1 MGEWK
6 ETKRKMT
13 REEVKNEVK
22 EKLEY
27 NFNRSK
33 EYVMY
38 FIRWMFRAAI
48 VGLLCGLVGA
58 VFHRSLEYVA
68 ELRLEHTWLLYF
80 LPLAGVLIVFCYR
93 VCGVKD
99 DRGTNMVLD
108 SIQSTPNMS
117 FRTAPLIFIGTLL
130 THVCGGSSGREG
142 AALQIGGS
150 LGATVGRIFSLSE
163 KDRKILVMCGM
174 SATFTAMFGTPITAT
189 IFSMEVISVGIIY
202 YSAFVPCIISSTIA
216 LGITALFQV
225 EPTKFV
231 LKNIPEI
238 SPTICIQVIGLAI
251 VVAIVSIL
259 FCSMMHHAS
268 HAYKKLFHNQ
278 YKRII
283 VGGCLIFL
291 ATLLVGNRDYN
302 GPGMEMVERALT
314 SDVPKIAFLLKIVF
328 TALTLGAGFKG
339 GEIVPSLFI
348 GATLGNVIAPLL
360 GLDPNFAAAIGMI
373 AFFCSVVNCPIASIM
388 LGLEL
393 FGAADVLLFCIA
405 CGVSYVFSGYYG
417 LYSSQKIMYSKLQA
431 EYINRKS
438 K

>member
-1 MGEWK
+1 MGELK
-6 ETKRKMT
+6 EGKRKVI

-22 EKLEY
+22 EEVEY
-27 NFNRSK
+27 NLGRSK

-38 FIRWMFRAAI
+38 FLHWMFRASV
-48 VGLLCGLVGA
+48 VGLVCGLVGA

-68 ELRLEHTWLLYF
+68 ELRMEHAWLLYL
-80 LPLAGVLIVFCYR
+80 LPFAGVVIVFCYR
-93 VCGVKD
+93 ICGVGY
-99 DRGTNMVLD
+99 DRGTNMVLS
-108 SIQSTPNMS
+108 SIHSSKTMS

-150 LGATVGRIFSLSE
+150 LGATIGRAFSLNE

-174 SATFTAMFGTPITAT
+174 SAVFTAMFGTPITAT
-189 IFSMEVISVGIIY
+189 IFSMEVISVGILY

-216 LGITALFQV
+216 LGITSLFNV
-225 EPTKFV
+225 APTRFV
-231 LKNIPEI
+231 LNSIPAI
-238 SPTICIQVIGLAI
+238 SPVICIQVIGLAI
-251 VVAIVSIL
+251 VVAVVSIL
-259 FCSMMHHAS
+259 FCSMMHHSA
-268 HAYKKLFHNQ
+268 HIYRKLFRNQ
-278 YKRII
+278 YKRIM
-283 VGGCLIFL
+283 VGGCLVIL

-302 GPGMEMVERALT
+302 GPGMEMVERALIT
-314 SDVPKIAFLLKIVF
+314 DVPNAAFLLKIIF

-348 GATLGNVIAPLL
+348 GATLGNVVAPLL
-360 GLDPNFAAAIGMI
+360 GFDPSFGAAIGMI

-388 LGLEL
+388 LSLEL
-393 FGAADVLLFCIA
+393 FGASDVLLFCIA

>member
-27 NFNRSK
+27 NFNQSK

-38 FIRWMFRAAI
+38 FIRWMFRAAV
-48 VGLLCGLVGA
+48 VGLLCGLVGT

-68 ELRLEHTWLLYF
+68 ELRMEHSWLLYF

-225 EPTKFV
+225 EQTKFV
-231 LKNIPEI
+231 L
-238 SPTICIQVIGLAI
+238 
-251 VVAIVSIL
+251 
-259 FCSMMHHAS
+259 
-268 HAYKKLFHNQ
+268 
-278 YKRII
+278 
-283 VGGCLIFL
+283 
-291 ATLLVGNRDYN
+291 
-302 GPGMEMVERALT
+302 
-314 SDVPKIAFLLKIVF
+314 
-328 TALTLGAGFKG
+328 
-339 GEIVPSLFI
+339 
-348 GATLGNVIAPLL
+348 
-360 GLDPNFAAAIGMI
+360 
-373 AFFCSVVNCPIASIM
+373 
-388 LGLEL
+388 
-393 FGAADVLLFCIA
+393 
-405 CGVSYVFSGYYG
+405 
-417 LYSSQKIMYSKLQA
+417 
-431 EYINRKS
+431 
-438 K
+438 